1 MNNEIRIMAQG
12 FYGNR
17 TVTEVNKNE
26 LDNFILGHMDNPSVV
41 EEKIDRTII
50 HVPNIDN
57 VVIVY
62 NKYQEEE
69 ELKRKEELLKEKN
82 YELKP
87 LVVIPEENIVLYS
100 RCFACRIDERGEL
113 VSLEEDDIKSLVN
126 YLA

>member
-1 MNNEIRIMAQG
+1 MNDVIRVVAQG

-17 TVTEVNKNE
+17 TVTDVHKNE
-26 LDNFILGHMDNPSVV
+26 VDNFILGHHDNPTIV

-50 HVPNIDN
+50 NVPNADN
-57 VVIVY
+57 IVIVY
-62 NKYQEEE
+62 NKYEEE
-69 ELKRKEELLKEKN
+69 KELNRKEKLLRDKN

-100 RCFACRIDERGEL
+100 RCIVTRIDEHGEL
-113 VSLEEDDIKSLVN
+113 VSLEADDTKKFME

>member
-1 MNNEIRIMAQG
+1 MNKEIRVVAQG

-50 HVPNIDN
+50 RVPNTDN
-57 VVIVY
+57 IVIVY
-62 NKYQEEE
+62 NKYQEED
-69 ELKRKEELLKEKN
+69 ELNRKEKLLKEKN

-100 RCFACRIDERGEL
+100 RCIACRIDEHGEL
-113 VSLEEDDIKSLVN
+113 VSLEVDDMKKLVN